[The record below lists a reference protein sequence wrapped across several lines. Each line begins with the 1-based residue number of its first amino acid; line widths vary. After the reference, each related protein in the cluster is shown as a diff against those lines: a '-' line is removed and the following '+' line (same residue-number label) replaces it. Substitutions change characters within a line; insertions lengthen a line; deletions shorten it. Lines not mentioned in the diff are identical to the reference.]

1 MSSEQQERERLQ
13 RLRESQIADR
23 DPYKIKRTVEKK
35 VARRRSRLYRRQP
48 TSLPGMLSELPH
60 VVHGIIL
67 GFFLGVL
74 VFALLPLF
82 IQNSYTE
89 VIAWAALIIV
99 PLFGALFGASL
110 DWRDE
115 MRDLL
120 KK

>member
-1 MSSEQQERERLQ
+1 MSSEQQERERLK

-23 DPYKIKRTVEKK
+23 DPYKIKRTVHKK
-35 VARRRSRLYRRQP
+35 VARRRSHLYRSKP
-48 TSLPGMLSELPH
+48 TSLVGMWKELPH
-60 VVHGIIL
+60 LVHGLIF
-67 GFFLGVL
+67 GFGAGVL

-82 IQNSYTE
+82 IQSKYTN
-89 VIAWAALIIV
+89 VIAWAALVFI
-99 PLFGALFGASL
+99 PLFCILVGASL